1 MQKKLFLI
9 IFLCLI
15 PGVFAYGDNETVY
28 VLTDYDEL
36 NYSTVIVYD
45 GNMVSGQNALIHELK
60 QNITTLNEE
69 LSKKDKQLS
78 SYIVAKAE
86 NVELK
91 ENITTLNSKIKLLEA
106 EKEILE
112 TQNEGY
118 QDMITDL
125 INKQSND
132 TKDFN
137 AGAYNN
143 AVKTVNSFKFGVLFS
158 GLSCLMLFL
167 VLRWK
172 KKQFDF
178 GI

>member
-9 IFLCLI
+9 MFLCFLS
-15 PGVFAYGDNETVY
+15 GVFAQSDNETVY

-36 NYSTVIVYD
+36 NYSTLIVYD
-45 GNMVSGQNALIHELK
+45 GNMVSGQNALVHELK
-60 QNITTLNEE
+60 QNITTLKEE
-69 LSKKDKQLS
+69 LREKDKQLS
-78 SYIVAKAE
+78 SYIVAKKE

-106 EKEILE
+106 EKDILK
-112 TQNEGY
+112 TQNDGY
-118 QDMITDL
+118 KDMITDL
-125 INKQSND
+125 INTQSND
-132 TKDFN
+132 TKELN

-143 AVKTVNSFKFGVLFS
+143 AVKTVNNFKLGVLF
-158 GLSCLMLFL
+158 GVVVCLVLFL
-167 VLRWK
+167 ILRQR

>member
-9 IFLCLI
+9 MLFCFL
-15 PGVFAYGDNETVY
+15 PGVFAQSDNETVY
-28 VLTDYDEL
+28 VLTDYDDL
-36 NYSTVIVYD
+36 NYSTLIVYD

-60 QNITTLNEE
+60 QNITALQEE

-125 INKQSND
+125 ITKQSND
-132 TKDFN
+132 TKDIN
-137 AGAYNN
+137 TVAYNN
-143 AVKTVNSFKFGVLFS
+143 AVKTVNNFKVGVLV
-158 GLSCLMLFL
+158 GVIVCLVLFL

>member
-9 IFLCLI
+9 VLFCFL
-15 PGVFAYGDNETVY
+15 PGVFAQSDNETVY
-28 VLTDYDEL
+28 VLTDYDDL
-36 NYSTVIVYD
+36 NYSTLIVYD
-45 GNMVSGQNALIHELK
+45 GNMVLGQNALIHELK
-60 QNITTLNEE
+60 QNITTLKEE

-125 INKQSND
+125 ITKQSND
-132 TKDFN
+132 TKDIN
-137 AGAYNN
+137 TVAYNN
-143 AVKTVNSFKFGVLFS
+143 AVKTVNNFKLGVLI
-158 GLSCLMLFL
+158 GVIVCLVLFL